1 VDSGNRTILFF
12 VSVVEERNYCCWCA
26 TFISS
31 VATCNHSNFGDFLQ
45 NHSANNPSPDPKPNE
60 TMDIRIWSGKAV
72 NFTTG
77 VNKSDEAAPRCRVY
91 SDLFLSHFIGG
102 SSLPSNLL
110 LNRFCVLGFNGLSP
124 LQGLLSLQK
133 KTSRARS

>member
-1 VDSGNRTILFF
+1 MWILEIGPFCFLCPLLKSAITAAGARHSSAAWQPATIPTLAIFCKTTVRTIP
-12 VSVVEERNYCCWCA
+12 VQ
-26 TFISS
+26 T
-31 VATCNHSNFGDFLQ
+31 
-45 NHSANNPSPDPKPNE
+45 PSRMKLW
-60 TMDIRIWSGKAV
+60 IWSGKAV